1 MAETGHSKFP
11 NSSIEKLEQKL
22 FDSAHSGNPVE
33 LRPEQA
39 EIIAEVMHA
48 RYFSGP
54 LPPPGLLREYESLV
68 PGFTKTL
75 LSELEKQ
82 GAHLRSL
89 ESTSLE
95 NDNHRANI
103 GQILSFTIAALSLA
117 AALWLGLV
125 GANAWLAAATV
136 AVGIGGPTAAT
147 LFADGIS
154 LRKPTDLMT
163 APEKL
168 NNENGSKI

>member
-1 MAETGHSKFP
+1 
-11 NSSIEKLEQKL
+11 
-22 FDSAHSGNPVE
+22 
-33 LRPEQA
+33 
-39 EIIAEVMHA
+39 
-48 RYFSGP
+48 
-54 LPPPGLLREYESLV
+54 
-68 PGFTKTL
+68 

-82 GAHLRSL
+82 GSHSRSL
-89 ESTSLE
+89 EIASLE

-154 LRKPTDLMT
+154 LRKPTDPMT